1 MRVVQHISCNDRE
14 AMNESNWGTNRGGV
28 HLVMGTPLATPAAG
42 KGFLRGA
49 IRKIY
54 SFGAAD
60 KTRTRGVRST
70 R

>member
-1 MRVVQHISCNDRE
+1 
-14 AMNESNWGTNRGGV
+14 MNLFGALIGGGV
-28 HLVMGTPLATPAAG
+28 FLAMGTPLATPAAG